1 MLTGLFAKDREI
13 ILAAADYLRAYAI
26 DTLLVSFL
34 FCFIGYFNGCGH
46 TAFVMLQGIVGAFCV
61 RIPVSY
67 LMSRQSDASLFR
79 VGLAIPL
86 STALQI
92 VVCLLYFIRYERHSR
107 RKREDKR

>member
-1 MLTGLFAKDREI
+1 MNQKMKQAMLFTEGPILKPLLQFAVPVLFA
-13 ILAAADYLRAYAI
+13 
-26 DTLLVSFL
+26 LL
-34 FCFIGYFNGCGH
+34 
-46 TAFVMLQGIVGAFCV
+46 LQGIVGAFCV

-86 STALQI
+86 STVLQI
-92 VVCLLYFIRYERHSR
+92 VVCLLYFIRFERHSR